1 MSSFGM
7 NIRNLFNRGCSF
19 CGNGDHDV
27 RQCNS
32 TLIKDIDRRLSEGFY
47 AISQQCGLLRMN
59 EDATKVRFI
68 NWAADMFQLKELKVL
83 AVITIGAAASG
94 RNKNEYALDV
104 WNIYKLL
111 TTRVLTSIDMNTIVS
126 GFSTVAGALNNGNG
140 NGNGNGNENE
150 NENGNENENE
160 NENGNENENENV
172 NENVNN
178 NVENDSISSLVE
190 DEITWS
196 IDRTP
201 TRHSD
206 VEMMGLPRIRS
217 IRGERERQRRIP
229 NYIPNQE
236 FMNYVRNLMNDF
248 DNTDNDND
256 DNNNKYNI
264 NAIMAEEE
272 SECDHEC
279 CICLNDTIERDN
291 IVKLNCQHQFC
302 ADCII
307 TTLKKYNNTIEPR
320 CALCR
325 DTMTTIEVN
334 HVGVLEQLNQFCNK

>member
-1 MSSFGM
+1 
-7 NIRNLFNRGCSF
+7 
-19 CGNGDHDV
+19 
-27 RQCNS
+27 
-32 TLIKDIDRRLSEGFY
+32 
-47 AISQQCGLLRMN
+47 
-59 EDATKVRFI
+59 
-68 NWAADMFQLKELKVL
+68 
-83 AVITIGAAASG
+83 
-94 RNKNEYALDV
+94 
-104 WNIYKLL
+104 
-111 TTRVLTSIDMNTIVS
+111 
-126 GFSTVAGALNNGNG
+126 
-140 NGNGNGNENE
+140 NGNGNENGNE
-150 NENGNENENE
+150 NVNNNENGNGNENENE
-160 NENGNENENENV
+160 NENGNV

-201 TRHSD
+201 TRHRHSD
-206 VEMMGLPRIRS
+206 VEMMNFPRIRS
-217 IRGERERQRRIP
+217 QRRMP

-256 DNNNKYNI
+256 DNNNNNKYNI

-272 SECDHEC
+272 TECDHEC

-307 TTLKKYNNTIEPR
+307 TTLKKYNNAVEPR

>member
-7 NIRNLFNRGCSF
+7 NIRNLFNNRGCSF

-32 TLIKDIDRRLSEGFY
+32 TLIQDIDRRLSEGFY

-59 EDATKVRFI
+59 EDATKDRFI

-94 RNKNEYALDV
+94 RNKIDYALDV

-126 GFSTVAGALNNGNG
+126 GFSTVAGVLNNGENG
-140 NGNGNGNENE
+140 
-150 NENGNENENE
+150 NENGNENGIG
-160 NENGNENENENV
+160 NENGT
-172 NENVNN
+172 
-178 NVENDSISSLVE
+178 NDSISSLVE
-190 DEITWS
+190 AEVVEEITWS
-196 IDRTP
+196 IDTTP

-206 VEMMGLPRIRS
+206 IEMMGLPRIRS
-217 IRGERERQRRIP
+217 IRGERERQRRIGQQL
-229 NYIPNQE
+229 NYIPTQE
-236 FMNYVRNLMNDF
+236 FMNYVRNLMDEF
-248 DNTDNDND
+248 DNSENN
-256 DNNNKYNI
+256 NNNKYNI
-264 NAIMAEEE
+264 NAVMAEGENKCE
-272 SECDHEC
+272 HEC

-307 TTLKKYNNTIEPR
+307 TTLKKYNNHIEPR

-325 DTMTTIEVN
+325 DTITRIEVN
-334 HVGVLEQLNQFCNK
+334 HVGVLEQLNQFCNEK